1 MIVSL
6 PVEENVDAV
15 IILGCLGL
23 YQLDVLEA
31 VSPPTLAPR
40 LLLVDEG
47 RVQGLQ
53 LVHHLATVHVN
64 TETRLRHVSV
74 AFCKVVSIPSE
85 VWCGNELLKSNN
97 CLHRNVLNSENI

>member
-15 IILGCLGL
+15 VILGCLGF

-31 VSPPTLAPR
+31 VPPPPLAPR

-53 LVHHLATVHVN
+53 LVHHLAAVHVN
-64 TETRLRHVSV
+64 TETRHVTV
-74 AFCKVVSIPSE
+74 TFVTFDVVSISSE

-97 CLHRNVLNSENI
+97 CLHRNILNSENI

>member
-15 IILGCLGL
+15 VILGSLCL

-31 VSPPTLAPR
+31 VSPPPLALG

-47 RVQGLQ
+47 RVLGLQ
-53 LVHHLATVHVN
+53 LVHHLAAVQIN
-64 TETRLRHVSV
+64 TETRHVSV
-74 AFCKVVSIPSE
+74 AFCKVAPISSE
-85 VWCGNELLKSNN
+85 VWCGNALLKSNN

>member
-31 VSPPTLAPR
+31 VSPPPLAPR

-53 LVHHLATVHVN
+53 LVHHLAAVHVN

-74 AFCKVVSIPSE
+74 AFVKLFHLLRSVV
-85 VWCGNELLKSNN
+85 WQ
-97 CLHRNVLNSENI
+97 

>member
-15 IILGCLGL
+15 IILGCLGF

-31 VSPPTLAPR
+31 VSPPPLALG

-47 RVQGLQ
+47 RLQGLQ

-64 TETRLRHVSV
+64 TERSSQDMFLWHFVKLLPSPQKCGV
-74 AFCKVVSIPSE
+74 AM
-85 VWCGNELLKSNN
+85 
-97 CLHRNVLNSENI
+97 HY

>member
-15 IILGCLGL
+15 VILGCLGL

-31 VSPPTLAPR
+31 VSPPPLAPR

-47 RVQGLQ
+47 RLQGLQ

-64 TETRLRHVSV
+64 TERSSQDMYLWHFVKLLPSPQKCGV
-74 AFCKVVSIPSE
+74 AI
-85 VWCGNELLKSNN
+85 NY
-97 CLHRNVLNSENI
+97 

>member
-15 IILGCLGL
+15 VILGSLGL

-31 VSPPTLAPR
+31 VPPPPLAPR

-53 LVHHLATVHVN
+53 LVHHLAAVHVN
-64 TETRLRHVSV
+64 TETRHVTVTFVTLFPSPQKCGV
-74 AFCKVVSIPSE
+74 AM
-85 VWCGNELLKSNN
+85 NY
-97 CLHRNVLNSENI
+97 

>member
-31 VSPPTLAPR
+31 VSPPPLAPR

-47 RVQGLQ
+47 RVLGLQ

-64 TETRLRHVSV
+64 TERSSQDMFLWHFVKLLPSPQKCGV
-74 AFCKVVSIPSE
+74 AM
-85 VWCGNELLKSNN
+85 
-97 CLHRNVLNSENI
+97 HY

>member
-15 IILGCLGL
+15 VILGCLGL

-31 VSPPTLAPR
+31 VSPPPLAPR

-64 TETRLRHVSV
+64 TKRSSQDMYLWH
-74 AFCKVVSIPSE
+74 
-85 VWCGNELLKSNN
+85 L
-97 CLHRNVLNSENI
+97 

>member
-15 IILGCLGL
+15 VILGSLGL

-31 VSPPTLAPR
+31 VSPPPLAPR

-53 LVHHLATVHVN
+53 LVHHLATVHIN
-64 TETRLRHVSV
+64 TETRHVTV
-74 AFCKVVSIPSE
+74 TFCKVVSIPSE

>member
-15 IILGCLGL
+15 VILGCLGL

-31 VSPPTLAPR
+31 VSPPPLAPR

-53 LVHHLATVHVN
+53 LVHHLAAVQIN
-64 TETRLRHVSV
+64 TETRHVSV
-74 AFCKVVSIPSE
+74 AFGEVVSIS
-85 VWCGNELLKSNN
+85 
-97 CLHRNVLNSENI
+97 